1 MNQSVAKVLKN
12 KMPFFARKRRF
23 AWSKTGF
30 FAQKGPEMAEVIAG
44 NQSGTLIFLFHFI
57 AFVVVAGD
65 YISFAI
71 SYCLV
76 LVPDLP

>member
-1 MNQSVAKVLKN
+1 MNQSVTKVLKN

-44 NQSGTLIFLFHFI
+44 NQARFAGLYKWVMVGTRSKFPGWKQKKKMRRLQ
-57 AFVVVAGD
+57 
-65 YISFAI
+65 
-71 SYCLV
+71 C
-76 LVPDLP
+76 